1 VEIFNCKV
9 STVVLVVFLT
19 TICFIDNDPTSVVM
33 SSSIVFLV
41 YHLQCLPGGS
51 LTTYCVECCISYRSL
66 LFKITCCRKKAK
78 LFALI
83 RPSTSN

>member
-1 VEIFNCKV
+1 
-9 STVVLVVFLT
+9 
-19 TICFIDNDPTSVVM
+19 M

-51 LTTYCVECCISYRSL
+51 LTTYCVERCISYRSL